1 MLTTYIEAAMRR
13 ATCKLLPEDGTYFC
27 EIPDT
32 PGVWADADTREA
44 GLQELRSVLE
54 DWITLGLSRR
64 RPLPVIDG
72 IDINPQYA
80 LPGAG
85 TPE

>member
-1 MLTTYIEAAMRR
+1 MLTDYIEAAMRR
-13 ATCKLLPEDGTYFC
+13 AVCKLLSEDGTYFC

-32 PGVWADADTREA
+32 PGVWANAGTIDAGR
-44 GLQELRSVLE
+44 QELREVLE
-54 DWITLGLSRR
+54 DWITLGLARQQ
-64 RPLPVIDG
+64 PLPVIEG

-80 LPGAG
+80 QPGVG